1 MTSFGRGRG
10 WSSQN
15 YNKEQSLRRP
25 GIATFG
31 NNAVK
36 DIIDKITTYDIYEYA
51 TISPQLIQEITDL
64 LTSAVNKDNLKY
76 YNNREQRFL
85 MRSEAKVISFYVL
98 TQNYKFQGYMRKSLE
113 ASSNLWLTYH
123 KSSNDIQR

>member
-1 MTSFGRGRG
+1 MSTGLIVKILKKMTSFGRGRG

-15 YNKEQSLRRP
+15 HNKEQSLRRP

-31 NNAVK
+31 NNVVK

-76 YNNREQRFL
+76 YNNRRAKIFL
-85 MRSEAKVISFYVL
+85 NTLRSKSYFISPCNSKLQISGIHAIIFGSKL
-98 TQNYKFQGYMRKSLE
+98 
-113 ASSNLWLTYH
+113 
-123 KSSNDIQR
+123 